1 MNAVNLG
8 ERKLT
13 ELDFG
18 RLNQLAVAR
27 GPSELAE
34 LLVDAEVVEAPH
46 VPADLVTMYA
56 QVEVEDL
63 PTRRRHLFVLCYPGQ
78 TEPRDGHISVL
89 SPVGLALI
97 GLGVG
102 ALATWHSPSGE
113 PCQARVISVCPA
125 AQLAA

>member
-18 RLNQLAVAR
+18 RLNQLALAR
-27 GPSELAE
+27 SAAQLAQ
-34 LLVDAEVVEAPH
+34 LLEEAEVVDASQAPD
-46 VPADLVTMYA
+46 DLVTMYA

-63 PTRRRHLFVLCYPGQ
+63 PAHRRHLFVLCDPGQ
-78 TEPRDGHISVL
+78 TQPCDGYISVL

-97 GLGVG
+97 GLRAG
-102 ALATWHSPSGE
+102 ATATWLSPFGE
-113 PCQARVISVCPA
+113 RCQARVIAVTRAPA
-125 AQLAA
+125 HAH